1 MLFFPKVMYG
11 ASSPKLCNVLIFSLF
26 CSLLPIGL
34 KAQTPNGWPLFE
46 QVEFGKKFFKSYG
59 MFMPWPKSFEKVKQ
73 YEGKEI
79 MLSGYIIPTAD
90 APGYSGLILSK
101 FTYTQCFFCGK
112 AGLASVAEVIMKKP
126 MKDYKID
133 RPYVF
138 KGRLKLNE
146 ADPDRLIFILE
157 DASLMDL

>member
-1 MLFFPKVMYG
+1 MESM
-11 ASSPKLCNVLIFSLF
+11 KLQIIVFTLLLSAPIF
-26 CSLLPIGL
+26 
-34 KAQTPNGWPLFE
+34 AQTQSGWAIFE
-46 QVEFGKKFFKSYG
+46 QVEFGKKFFKDYG
-59 MFMPWPKSFEKVKQ
+59 MFMPWPKNFDNIKQ
-73 YEGKEI
+73 WEGKEV

-112 AGLASVAEVIMKKP
+112 AGLASVAEVIMEKP

-138 KGRLKLNE
+138 KGKLKLNE
-146 ADPDRLIFILE
+146 TDPDRLIFIIE
-157 DASLMDL
+157 NAELMEM

>member
-1 MLFFPKVMYG
+1 MQKSAPIYLPPTARIMLFG
-11 ASSPKLCNVLIFSLF
+11 CLLLF
-26 CSLLPIGL
+26 CASASL
-34 KAQTPNGWPLFE
+34 KAQAPPNGWPLFE

-59 MFMPWPKSFEKVKQ
+59 MLLPWPKNFDNIRQ
-73 YEGKEI
+73 WEGKEV

-101 FTYTQCFFCGK
+101 FTYSQCFFCGK

-126 MKDYKID
+126 IKDYKID

-138 KGRLKLNE
+138 KGKLKFNE
-146 ADPDRLIFILE
+146 DDPDRLIFILE
-157 DASLMDL
+157 NAELMEL